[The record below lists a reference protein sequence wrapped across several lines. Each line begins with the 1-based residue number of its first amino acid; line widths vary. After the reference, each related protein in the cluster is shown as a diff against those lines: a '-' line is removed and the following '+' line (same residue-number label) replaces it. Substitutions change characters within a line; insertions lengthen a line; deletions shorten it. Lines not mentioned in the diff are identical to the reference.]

1 MPRLKSTPITPRD
14 VLKRIQHAALTSDG
28 SLADLYAADAV
39 HEWPFPFPGAPARLA
54 GRDQIK
60 AWSERIRAGGS
71 RFRFERFDNVIVH
84 ETADPE
90 VIIAE
95 YDIHGQVTATGQSF
109 TFSYVLV
116 LRVRDGQIVH
126 LRDYLNPLAMTRV
139 AGTPSGTDLADG
151 PAPAP
156 PAGHADLLALPAF
169 ARVATVRPDGAPQN
183 SVMWFAWDG
192 ARLNLTQSR
201 RSQKFRNVTADPR
214 VSVSLADPGSPYRS
228 LEVRGVVAA
237 VTADPDGAFFADLAR
252 RYGYDHPVVP
262 SGPDRVV
269 LSVRP
274 TAFATSGP
282 AATSE

>member
-1 MPRLKSTPITPRD
+1 MPRPESTPITPRD
-14 VLKRIQHAALTSDG
+14 VLERIQHAALTSDA
-28 SLADLYAADAV
+28 SLSDLYAADAV

-60 AWSERIRAGGS
+60 AWSERMRAGGS

-95 YDIHGQVTATGQSF
+95 YDIHGQVTATGQPF
-109 TFSYVLV
+109 AFSYILV

-126 LRDYLNPLAMTRV
+126 LRDYLNPLAMTR
-139 AGTPSGTDLADG
+139 AASAPPGMDDADG

-156 PAGHADLLALPAF
+156 PAGHADLLARPAF
-169 ARVATVRPDGAPQN
+169 ARVATVRSDGAPQN

-192 ARLNLTQSR
+192 TRLNLTSSR
-201 RSQKFRNVTADPR
+201 RGQKFRNITADPR
-214 VSVSLADPGSPYRS
+214 VSVSLADPSNPYRS
-228 LEVRGVVAA
+228 LEVRGMVAA
-237 VTADPDGAFFADLAR
+237 VTADPDGAFFTNLAR

-262 SGPDRVV
+262 SGPDRVM

-282 AATSE
+282 AAASD